1 MSVIAPRR
9 ILKFAAD
16 GERTFK
22 LKCPLGKVSVQGDQ
36 TKNPE
41 NHSCVPRSQAA
52 KIGRKLRAVA
62 RRLRK
67 DKSRKHK
74 KSILFKRGLAR
85 VNMRQRKKSMQIQNV

>member
-16 GERTFK
+16 GTRTFK
-22 LKCPLGKVSVQGDQ
+22 LKCPRGKVISQGD
-36 TKNPE
+36 NPDD
-41 NHSCVPRSQAA
+41 HTCVPRSQAV
-52 KIGRKLRAVA
+52 KIKRKLRAVA
-62 RRLRK
+62 RRLRR
-67 DKSRKHK
+67 DKSRRHK